1 MKEMIRASFAVLV
14 LCLLCAAAPSA
25 NLIRNGSFES
35 PVVPNGS
42 YEVFSTGQTFSHWTV
57 AGAPG
62 NVAVVSG
69 TFTQNGFSFPARA
82 GKQWLDLT
90 GTTNTP
96 TGVAQTGATTPDAAY
111 TLVFFVGNVYDPGGI
126 FGVSSTVN
134 VLVDGTQVFSAT
146 NSRGK
151 GKTTMVWQKFTT
163 TITAST
169 AQTTIS
175 FINGDPSTDTNNG
188 LDAISLV
195 PQGDDADG
203 IDSPADR
210 RE

>member
-14 LCLLCAAAPSA
+14 LCLLCAAAPSV

-35 PVVPNGS
+35 PVVPIGS
-42 YEVFSTGQTFSHWTV
+42 YEGFSTGQTFSHWSV
-57 AGAPG
+57 VGDSG

-69 TFTQNGFSFPARA
+69 TFTQNGFTFPAKA

-90 GTTNTP
+90 GTSNSA
-96 TGVAQTGATTPDAAY
+96 TGVAQTVATTPGAAY
-111 TLVFFVGNVYDPGGI
+111 TLVFFIGNVYDPGGI

-134 VLVDGTQVFSAT
+134 VLVNGTQVFSGT

-151 GKTTMVWQKFTT
+151 GKTTMVWQKFMT
-163 TITAST
+163 TITATS

-175 FINGDPSTDTNNG
+175 FINGDPSNDTLNG

-195 PQGDDADG
+195 PQADDADG
-203 IDSPADR
+203 INLTPDR
-210 RE
+210 QE